1 MRYSNNIYDVQKE
14 RSLIFPPDRIA
25 FLKNFDYVARMDK
38 ATFEAYRKKQITIT
52 EACRQIASNNNLP
65 EVSQEAFLNE
75 FRMLGYAYYGKD

>member
-1 MRYSNNIYDVQKE
+1 MRYSDNIYDVQKE

-25 FLKNFDYVARMDK
+25 FLSNIDYVARMDK
-38 ATFEAYRKKQITIT
+38 ATFEAYRNKQITIT
-52 EACRQIASNNNLP
+52 EACRQIASNNNLS